1 MCLYPQIKF
10 DVLSTRTGQPI
21 DEQLAFNIDI
31 KDINDNAPTFLPPT
45 MDVKVNENLEE
56 GEYAVCMAQ
65 RVCIFST
72 NTQQR
77 MEKLSWS
84 LEG

>member
-10 DVLSTRTGQPI
+10 DILGQNSGQPI
-21 DEQLAFNIDI
+21 DKELAFDVEI
-31 KDINDNAPTFLPPT
+31 KDINDNAPIFLQSK
-45 MDVKVNENLEE
+45 MDVNVNENLEE

-77 MEKLSWS
+77 MEKLS
-84 LEG
+84 